1 MVLHQTTRAQGAEKE
16 WRLKTTSSI
25 GSISFQTVHLSWVNC
40 PKNVA
45 KISGTRAQ
53 DDTMRFDG
61 MTLACKGHVSK
72 VLVLAQ
78 SAEGFCI
85 FLLVVVPAKAEVFI
99 LHRLRPHG
107 VVSVLFGDEF
117 EFICFFKRSSLYL
130 CQNEALFSL
139 CESAP

>member
-1 MVLHQTTRAQGAEKE
+1 M
-16 WRLKTTSSI
+16 SSI

-117 EFICFFKRSSLYL
+117 EFNCFFKRSSLYL

-139 CESAP
+139 CESAPY

>member
-61 MTLACKGHVSK
+61 MTLACKGHVGK

-117 EFICFFKRSSLYL
+117 EFICFF
-130 CQNEALFSL
+130 
-139 CESAP
+139 